1 MLEISQIDQI
11 AERVERLLARHDE
24 LTRANAALRLEID
37 TLNQERHLL
46 KSRLQAARSR
56 VEALLNRLPESS
68 PVASPSDSTGNTAP

>member
-56 VEALLNRLPESS
+56 VEALLNRLPETS